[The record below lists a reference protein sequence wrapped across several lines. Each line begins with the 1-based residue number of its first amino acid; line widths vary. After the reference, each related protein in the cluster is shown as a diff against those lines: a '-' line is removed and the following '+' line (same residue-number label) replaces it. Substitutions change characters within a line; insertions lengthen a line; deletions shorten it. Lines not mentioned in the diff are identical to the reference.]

1 MFNRVGEIVYPAKAA
16 SAEAMFEAALE
27 AGADNVES
35 TSENH
40 VVTCAVDDFSTVRDA
55 LEARFGEPESAGLV
69 WKPPNGV
76 PVDEEAASSG
86 LKLLD
91 APDDHDDS

>member
-1 MFNRVGEIVYPAKAA
+1 
-16 SAEAMFEAALE
+16 MFEAALE
-27 AGADNVES
+27 AGADNVGS

-40 VVTCAVDDFSTVRDA
+40 VVTCAVDDFSTGRDA

-69 WKPPNGV
+69 WKPLNGV
-76 PVDEEAASSG
+76 AVDEEAASSV

-91 APDDHDDS
+91 ALDDNDDVQRVSANFEISDEVMARLTA